1 MQMKTKILFLI
12 VAVGGLTPMLF
23 AAETVHLTLVGKSQG
38 WIQGESALV
47 SMGRE
52 NTIVCVAYTQMV
64 IMEPDERTG
73 AAGEVRDHFPITILK
88 PIDKSTP
95 KLYRAWRTG
104 EPCTATFRFFRP
116 DPRGTGEEEQ
126 YYTVILRGARISGLR
141 REVANVWTQGDMS
154 LPAMERVSF
163 TYAEYQEIFDSFTGN
178 AEDGDVW
185 HANTSK
191 IPMSDLNLDGIV
203 NLKDFVIMADEWMT
217 QY

>member
-1 MQMKTKILFLI
+1 MKIRMFMMILAMCGFSP
-12 VAVGGLTPMLF
+12 ALF

-38 WIQGESALV
+38 WIQGESTRI
-47 SMGRE
+47 SMERE
-52 NTIVCVAYTQMV
+52 NTIEAYAYTQMV

-73 AAGEVRDHFPITILK
+73 AAGTVRDHFPITILK
-88 PIDKSTP
+88 RIDKSSP

-104 EPCTATFRFFRP
+104 EPCTATFRFYRP

-126 YYTVILRGARISGLR
+126 YYTVVLRGARISALR
-141 REVANVWTQGDMS
+141 REVPNTMD
-154 LPAMERVSF
+154 PATSNYPPVERVSF
-163 TYAEYQEIFDSFTGN
+163 TYAEYEEVYDSVTGA

-185 HANTSK
+185 HTNTSK